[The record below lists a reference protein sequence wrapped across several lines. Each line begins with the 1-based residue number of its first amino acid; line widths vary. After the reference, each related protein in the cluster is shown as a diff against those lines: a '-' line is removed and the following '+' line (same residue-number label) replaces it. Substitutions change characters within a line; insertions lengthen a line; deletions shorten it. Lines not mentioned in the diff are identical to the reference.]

1 MATQGFLVI
10 VIVRLCVIG
19 LNELRKNPKPSIA
32 TVSVLLPG
40 DSPHTDL
47 DSNKDH
53 LCRNLTSQ
61 KPDCPTPCHLCYLCH
76 PCKEPGWSC
85 DKEPSFQ
92 SHFLAVPLGRQG
104 LSHFLTVNRCPR
116 EIGLEEGGGGGHLLR
131 LRLQGC
137 SPSWNRRGDGRYV
150 NRSRCTCGQEAY
162 GMVLS
167 TLRVGLFS
175 SIKTSVKTP
184 LDTSRDVS

>member
-116 EIGLEEGGGGGHLLR
+116 EIGLEEGGGGGRALFAQRVAAQASRMQSLMEQERRRQVCEPVTLHLWSGSL
-131 LRLQGC
+131 
-137 SPSWNRRGDGRYV
+137 WDGAIY
-150 NRSRCTCGQEAY
+150 T
-162 GMVLS
+162 
-167 TLRVGLFS
+167 
-175 SIKTSVKTP
+175 
-184 LDTSRDVS
+184 